1 MRNPEIWIILIIVG
15 FLLFGA
21 KKMPD
26 AARGLGRSLR
36 IFKAETKGLADDE
49 HPQYEQQPGQPA
61 QQPQIPAGQPYQ
73 QQPPQY
79 QQPQYQQAPQYQQPQ
94 YQQQPAPQYQ
104 QPQYQQPAPVAGQP
118 APADASAERPQ
129 AQ

>member
-36 IFKAETKGLADDE
+36 IFKAETKGLAGDDE
-49 HPQYEQQPGQPA
+49 HPQYQQPAQPA
-61 QQPQIPAGQPYQ
+61 QQPQIPVSQPAYQQQPYQGQPYQ
-73 QQPPQY
+73 QQQPY
-79 QQPQYQQAPQYQQPQ
+79 QGQP
-94 YQQQPAPQYQ
+94 YQQQ
-104 QPQYQQPAPVAGQP
+104 QPYQQPAPVVGQT
-118 APADASAERPQ
+118 APADAPAERPQ

>member
-36 IFKAETKGLADDE
+36 IFKAETKGLASDDE
-49 HPQYEQQPGQPA
+49 H
-61 QQPQIPAGQPYQ
+61 
-73 QQPPQY
+73 
-79 QQPQYQQAPQYQQPQ
+79 PQ
-94 YQQQPAPQYQ
+94 YQQQPAQQQQIPPAQPYQ
-104 QPQYQQPAPVAGQP
+104 QQPYQQQPYQQQPAPAVGQT